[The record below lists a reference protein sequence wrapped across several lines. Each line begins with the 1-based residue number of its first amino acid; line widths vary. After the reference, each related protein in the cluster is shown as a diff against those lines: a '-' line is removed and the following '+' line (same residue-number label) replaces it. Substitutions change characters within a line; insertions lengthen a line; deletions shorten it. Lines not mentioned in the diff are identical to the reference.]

1 MLLESRSLESGLAC
15 RLEEERDGLESEIGA
30 LLAVPMVGIHLGSA
44 PERSPR
50 WATGF
55 WLCLEEGIHRE
66 ECCLSNLATQSWN
79 SAIRLSD

>member
-1 MLLESRSLESGLAC
+1 MRGHDIFVTL
-15 RLEEERDGLESEIGA
+15 LESEIGA

-55 WLCLEEGIHRE
+55 EEWID
-66 ECCLSNLATQSWN
+66 
-79 SAIRLSD
+79 I